1 MKREILLGE
10 NHSAPQLWGYA
21 GEKAHSRIT
30 VLLPDDVADCDYCQ
44 AMVSVKNNLYPTERL
59 KISNKAVSFMLTE
72 STTKQNGAISV
83 QVVGYV
89 VDESGTAV
97 EIAKTQIYKGTI
109 QRSSEGVLD
118 TSPEAE
124 NFWQKCWTKL
134 NALVEKAHTHLN
146 KPVLDKLGETNNGK
160 LMFDG
165 EEISA
170 GGIQPV
176 AEFPNNP
183 KDGDVALLYRCNEIT
198 ADDSY
203 SNIIPDISAIASLTL
218 PEGYTDRIWTFTAL
232 NNNGQDF
239 VMRIHVSLN
248 ETPEGNYVLTN
259 LTISSEELYGNWYW
273 RDGELATDIP
283 VASAEP
289 VPTSVVL
296 GNVDSFMVV
305 KTLSDIRGDIEDTYD
320 TVVFRTH
327 PLYYVFLN
335 NGWGLINRDR
345 IAEGAII
352 GSVETVER
360 SGQKYLRLNL
370 TDAHRLHLDKSP
382 NYIDIPVSGVK
393 DVEEKPSPGLTLN
406 GSEIMFPTGGGT
418 GGIKAVTALPD
429 FANDGD
435 VVFYCPQPNTLTA
448 ADSHQKAYINF
459 EEAERL
465 FEWYLENGKPNEPTF
480 DIYYNSLESI
490 GWGWTDESKV
500 LEVSWV
506 KDGEP
511 TDYIANAWK
520 LESGETHRY
529 ASTYF
534 NNDYAA
540 YNKHFPYFNIGEV
553 DEDVMRANSNRPAEL
568 EQFHIFYTE
577 PRFYRYVNG
586 AWVEILTPEAE
597 VNTDD
602 IWSAIDE
609 IRGGIDEIETL
620 IDESGVLE

>member
-1 MKREILLGE
+1 MKREILLGK
-10 NHSAPQLWGYA
+10 NHSAPQLWGYV

-72 STTKQNGAISV
+72 STTKQNGAITV

-176 AEFPNNP
+176 TEFPNNP

-198 ADDSY
+198 PDDSY

-218 PEGYTDRIWTFTAL
+218 PEGYTDRIWTFTAT

-239 VMRIHVSLN
+239 VMRIHISLN

-296 GNVDSFMVV
+296 GNVDSFTVT

-320 TVVFRTH
+320 TVVFRTR

-335 NGWGLINRDR
+335 NIWGLINRDR

-352 GSVETVER
+352 GSVETVEK

-370 TDAHRLHLDKSP
+370 TDAHRLHLDNSP
-382 NYIDIPVSGVK
+382 SYIDIPVSGIK
-393 DVEEKPSPGLTLN
+393 DVEEKPSPDLTLN
-406 GSEIMFPTGGGT
+406 GSEIMFPTVSGESTEEIPLVTELPENAKFGDLCLYA
-418 GGIKAVTALPD
+418 KA
-429 FANDGD
+429 N
-435 VVFYCPQPNTLTA
+435 NLTA
-448 ADSHQKAYINF
+448 EDTGKKIYINPNWVDEF
-459 EEAERL
+459 GAFGDFSDKTWTSRL
-465 FEWYLENGKPNEPTF
+465 ESDNFMFDVKIQTRKKDQTVHLAIYCNPWGYHLYFIRNENNKLVWDTSRNSFYLENGVETTITEMPKSIDIPQFDCTYVKNDGFPVTLFYHEPTLM
-480 DIYYNSLESI
+480 IYK
-490 GWGWTDESKV
+490 D
-500 LEVSWV
+500 SW
-506 KDGEP
+506 E
-511 TDYIANAWK
+511 
-520 LESGETHRY
+520 
-529 ASTYF
+529 
-534 NNDYAA
+534 
-540 YNKHFPYFNIGEV
+540 
-553 DEDVMRANSNRPAEL
+553 EL
-568 EQFHIFYTE
+568 T
-577 PRFYRYVNG
+577 
-586 AWVEILTPEAE
+586 TE

-620 IDESGVLE
+620 IDESGVLDE